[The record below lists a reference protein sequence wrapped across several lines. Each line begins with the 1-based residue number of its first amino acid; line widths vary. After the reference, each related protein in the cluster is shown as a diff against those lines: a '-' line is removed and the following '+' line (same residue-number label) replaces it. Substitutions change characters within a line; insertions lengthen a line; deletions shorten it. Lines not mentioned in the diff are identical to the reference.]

1 MQVSVIQYG
10 MGHMGQR
17 LIQLMLRKGFN
28 IVAAI
33 DSKTDYLGKD
43 IGEIAGLDQKVGVKV
58 TNDIADVLKNVKA
71 DIVSHATVSYL
82 APLYDQIKPF
92 IEAGLNVVSLA
103 EEMSYPWHTHP
114 ELAKQIDKD
123 AKAHNVSVIGT
134 GVNPGFIMDL
144 VPLIYVSACW
154 SIDKIRI
161 QRVVDF
167 SVYNPERNRRRYGVR
182 ADEFRKSVLEGTMP
196 MHIGLYEDMTMI
208 ADAVGWKLEEIS
220 ESWEVMTSRSI
231 REVPY
236 GIIEP
241 GTTCGWRH
249 SAIGTIKG
257 EAKIIMDMYSMGSR
271 PILEEDGVELGDI
284 ILIDGEP
291 SITIQTGGVSERGE
305 LCTAARQVNILAAVI
320 EAKPGLISVK
330 DLPATPS
337 LPDK

>member
-43 IGEIAGLDQKVGVKV
+43 IGEIASLDQKVGVKV

-92 IEAGLNVVSLA
+92 IEAGLNVVSIA
-103 EEMSYPWHTHP
+103 EELSYPWIKSP
-114 ELAKQIDKD
+114 GLSEEIDRN

-134 GVNPGFIMDL
+134 GLNPGLEMEV
-144 VPLIYVSACW
+144 VPLIYTSACW
-154 SIDKIRI
+154 SVDKIVAR
-161 QRVVDF
+161 RVVDYSRF
-167 SVYNPERNRRRYGVR
+167 SPTRGMLRYGVTP
-182 ADEFRKSVLEGTMP
+182 EQYRKGVLNSSIP
-196 MHIGLYEDMTMI
+196 MHVGLYECLTMVS
-208 ADAVGWKLEEIS
+208 DALGWKLDNIS
-220 ESWEVMTSRSI
+220 ETWESIVSRSV
-231 REVPY
+231 RKAPW
-236 GIIEP
+236 GTIEP
-241 GTTCGWRH
+241 GTTCGFKQT
-249 SAIGTIKG
+249 ATGTIK
-257 EAKIIMDMYSMGSR
+257 EEVKILFEQYGIVY
-271 PILEEDGVELGDI
+271 PTLEDDGVEPGYTI
-284 ILIDGEP
+284 WIDGDP
-291 SITIQTGGVSERGE
+291 PMTIKSEGTTRAGD
-305 LCTAARQVNILAAVI
+305 LCTSARQVNILAAVI

-330 DLPATPS
+330 DLPVTPS